1 MIYDSAVRLVAQR
14 GYHGTSLR
22 DIATS
27 ANLRISSVYY
37 HYPSKQDILLAVIR
51 RTMADLSA
59 AVSTAIDTAGSD
71 PSARLTAAIRA
82 HILFHTA
89 RSAEAFIVDSE
100 IRSLDPESLAEV
112 VALRDA
118 YEKLFLKILRAGRRS
133 RAFHMGDETV
143 TKNALLTALTGVA
156 DWYRIGGRLSPDRV
170 ADEVAELFLRSF
182 CISGGGRGSR

>member
-22 DIATS
+22 DIAAG

-51 RTMADLSA
+51 RTMADLGTAVSEAIDA
-59 AVSTAIDTAGSD
+59 AVADATE
-71 PSARLTAAIRA
+71 RLTAAIRA

-112 VALRDA
+112 IALRDA
-118 YEKLFLKILRAGRRS
+118 YEELFLGILRDGQKSGVFA
-133 RAFHMGDETV
+133 MGDETV
-143 TKNALLTALTGVA
+143 TKNALLTTMTGVA
-156 DWYRIGGRLSPDRV
+156 DWYRTGGRLSPEKV

-182 CISGGGRGSR
+182 GVSGGPPGNR